1 MDREARAPACIS
13 PLRNEHYHKQMTTL
27 HDPTRSK
34 PTLQSDG
41 YVRAL
46 GTMIQR
52 IRRRLLWRGML
63 RWIGC
68 AIGTL
73 AILVL
78 LDYGMHLNSVVRSV
92 LLLLWISMLCVLY
105 RRWIWSTQWIRPS
118 RSDLALNLP
127 TPATRLAAVV
137 DLRPDD
143 ENDEISVA
151 LHEAVARRSSTRIE
165 LDESKT
171 PMRAAPM
178 YEMLAI
184 GVGVILMGLVS
195 INQYQFTGVGLRR
208 ALTPWTN
215 TAWPK
220 RFEINLP
227 EIAKHH
233 PSDRAFIAKAQIGPS
248 KDDPNATLRWRL
260 TGPDGESLVRW
271 TTLGLNKQGKGD
283 QESTPYEQLIPI
295 HTLTATT
302 IPEGSTLEYR
312 IQSNDD
318 QSDTQRVTIVHPPK
332 LVGLQV
338 SISLPEYAQQLGS
351 ETIRFLQGEHET
363 LPSEPSFGPIL
374 AGSEV
379 ELTWSFSTA
388 VHEQGKNGAPSK
400 ALTRILTPE
409 SNTTATVQPIDQYG
423 LTTREPVGVFM
434 RVVED
439 APPEVLLS
447 QPSTDRVV
455 GRRAVVELEAML
467 SDDLGLREAFIEMEL
482 IDSEQ
487 QSSLIESMDSM
498 NTRAQIIESEIDLQS
513 LDLEQGQRIGII
525 AGAVDIQGAETKSST
540 RVLRI
545 VDDQE
550 IVDLVESQL
559 GSMSDVLKRLDDR
572 QRSLIEAINQEPRP
586 QLGDQARNQNSI
598 SDQIRSRAESARSLL
613 ERLQESRIAD
623 PQISPMLEA
632 IEESLDRASD
642 SSDEASEALQQ
653 EQLEESTE
661 QMDRVREQLERSIAM
676 LDRGKDTWIAR
687 RSIEDLRAQVEDLL
701 SDTQQLDA
709 QTGGRSLDQ
718 LSEDQRSMLQKILDR
733 QKRAAEEARE
743 MIDSL
748 DEQADAL
755 DKQNPTGAQGIR
767 DAATQG
773 RNAGIE
779 EQLEQAAEELEQNQT
794 ASAAGTQQQVLEEL
808 DNMLEQIE
816 QAQKNRDSALRRKLA
831 TLIESIQ
838 GILQDQQ
845 QELTRL
851 DNGAENLDQPLIALR
866 SNTLA
871 VRDEAAAAF
880 PETQTIAE
888 SMSRASDAQADA
900 ITSMRANPVD
910 LVSARQS
917 ELSAITHLQAALD
930 EAQRQDQMAADR
942 QTAQLRNELRAK
954 YQDTL
959 KEQARIT
966 TETRP
971 LVGDP
976 LDRRQRATARQLA
989 RDESQLSESLRTM
1002 LDETK
1007 ELSDAPIFSLA
1018 HDQLDRMLE
1027 SVSQSLNERTLDPMI
1042 VSDQQAIASILQ
1054 ALIDVL
1060 SDQQQN
1066 QSEDFEDGQGGGGG
1080 GQGGGGEQPVIPPVA
1095 QLQLLKALQE
1105 LTAMQTRTL
1114 SEQST
1119 QDPDRVREIG
1129 RMQRDL
1135 AEKGQELI
1143 QSMNPDPTP
1152 IEQESGDAQP

>member
-1 MDREARAPACIS
+1 
-13 PLRNEHYHKQMTTL
+13 
-27 HDPTRSK
+27 
-34 PTLQSDG
+34 
-41 YVRAL
+41 
-46 GTMIQR
+46 
-52 IRRRLLWRGML
+52 
-63 RWIGC
+63 
-68 AIGTL
+68 
-73 AILVL
+73 
-78 LDYGMHLNSVVRSV
+78 
-92 LLLLWISMLCVLY
+92 
-105 RRWIWSTQWIRPS
+105 
-118 RSDLALNLP
+118 
-127 TPATRLAAVV
+127 
-137 DLRPDD
+137 
-143 ENDEISVA
+143 
-151 LHEAVARRSSTRIE
+151 
-165 LDESKT
+165 
-171 PMRAAPM
+171 
-178 YEMLAI
+178 
-184 GVGVILMGLVS
+184 
-195 INQYQFTGVGLRR
+195 
-208 ALTPWTN
+208 
-215 TAWPK
+215 
-220 RFEINLP
+220 
-227 EIAKHH
+227 
-233 PSDRAFIAKAQIGPS
+233 
-248 KDDPNATLRWRL
+248 
-260 TGPDGESLVRW
+260 
-271 TTLGLNKQGKGD
+271 
-283 QESTPYEQLIPI
+283 
-295 HTLTATT
+295 
-302 IPEGSTLEYR
+302 
-312 IQSNDD
+312 
-318 QSDTQRVTIVHPPK
+318 
-332 LVGLQV
+332 
-338 SISLPEYAQQLGS
+338 
-351 ETIRFLQGEHET
+351 
-363 LPSEPSFGPIL
+363 
-374 AGSEV
+374 
-379 ELTWSFSTA
+379 
-388 VHEQGKNGAPSK
+388 
-400 ALTRILTPE
+400 
-409 SNTTATVQPIDQYG
+409 
-423 LTTREPVGVFM
+423 LTTREKSDVFL

-439 APPEVLLS
+439 APPEALLS
-447 QPSTDRVV
+447 EPSTDRVI
-455 GRRAVVELEAML
+455 GRRAKIALQAMV
-467 SDDLGLREAFIEMEL
+467 SDDLGLREAFIESQLLDTDQPAIRLESL
-482 IDSEQ
+482 TLDSTRAEILDSE
-487 QSSLIESMDSM
+487 L
-498 NTRAQIIESEIDLQS
+498 DLQS
-513 LDLEQGQRIGII
+513 IELEQGQRIGIVV
-525 AGAVDIQGAETKSST
+525 GAVDIKGSEIRSQP
-540 RVLRI
+540 RIFRI
-545 VDDQE
+545 VEDQE

-572 QRSLIEAINQEPRP
+572 QRSLIDTINQEPRP
-586 QLGDQARNQNSI
+586 QLGDQAKNQNSI
-598 SDQIRSRAESARSLL
+598 SDQIRSRSEAARSLL
-613 ERLQESRIAD
+613 ERLEENRIND
-623 PQISPMLEA
+623 PQISPILKA
-632 IEESLDRASD
+632 IEESLDRANEFSNQ
-642 SSDEASEALQQ
+642 ASEALQQ

-845 QELTRL
+845 QELARL
-851 DNGAENLDQPLIALR
+851 ESGAENLDQPLIALR

-880 PETQTIAE
+880 PETQSIAE
-888 SMSRASDAQADA
+888 SMSRAADAQADA
-900 ITSMRANPVD
+900 ITSMRANPAG

-942 QTAQLRNELRAK
+942 QTAQLRNELRSK
-954 YQDTL
+954 YQDAL

-966 TETRP
+966 TETQP

-1002 LDETK
+1002 LEETK
-1007 ELSDAPIFSLA
+1007 ELGEAPIFSLA

-1027 SVSQSLNERTLDPMI
+1027 SVSQSLNERTIHTMT

-1080 GQGGGGEQPVIPPVA
+1080 GQGGGGDQPVIPPVA

-1105 LTAMQTRTL
+1105 LTAMQTRSL

-1143 QSMNPDPTP
+1143 QSMNPNPTP
-1152 IEQESGDAQP
+1152 VEQENGDAQP